1 MEKEIVGVNNKNIS
15 TQNISHGT
23 PTVIYFTHKII
34 TAIYFC
40 PLVYII
46 YISYRL
52 SNVTPCLREGAAQHN
67 SLAFSQ
73 QTLSL
78 SHPHEHDERDLR
90 EYVPE
95 THRPPTLSILS
106 LLQLTTLLVVD
117 HSTNPQPPS
126 P

>member
-67 SLAFSQ
+67 SLAFS
-73 QTLSL
+73 LSL
-78 SHPHEHDERDLR
+78 SHPHDERDLLER
-90 EYVPE
+90 IR
-95 THRPPTLSILS
+95 T
-106 LLQLTTLLVVD
+106 
-117 HSTNPQPPS
+117 
-126 P
+126 